1 MSAFVETDQQLR
13 GTVLGILWQLLL
25 ADLAEVPHVEPP
37 VGAAGG
43 QDGLVVGR
51 PLDLLGRAATRV
63 QLLQR
68 SASLNIRQT
77 AKLVEQHVGWLIVLE
92 LFFCVM
98 LVILKHT
105 AEK

>member
-1 MSAFVETDQQLR
+1 MARLGVMNAFVETDQQLGR
-13 GTVLGILWQLLL
+13 TVLAVLRRLLL

-63 QLLQR
+63 QPLQR
-68 SASLNIRQT
+68 NASLSIRQT
-77 AKLVEQHVGWLIVLE
+77 ARLV
-92 LFFCVM
+92 
-98 LVILKHT
+98 
-105 AEK
+105 